1 LLLVVVLVCSE
12 FAQFKRDQSVA
23 ADNHRFALENAHKE
37 KEDAERQRDEYKLR
51 FGAVWPQP
59 LLSTSHIGLAHTHPG
74 AHAHSHAPALSP
86 SFHPHV
92 DPDSGGHA
100 SPPGAAGHIDVAA
113 GARAVQAQL
122 ASVRMR
128 AAGSSE

>member
-1 LLLVVVLVCSE
+1 MCVCSE

-23 ADNHRFALENAHKE
+23 ADNHRFALDNAHKE

-59 LLSTSHIGLAHTHPG
+59 ALSTAHIGLAHTHPSAS
-74 AHAHSHAPALSP
+74 AHAHAHAPALSP

-92 DPDSGGHA
+92 DPDSAGHGHGHA
-100 SPPGAAGHIDVAA
+100 SPPGSAGHIDVAA

-122 ASVRMR
+122 ATVRMR
-128 AAGSSE
+128 AAGSE